1 MIRKTLVPL
10 FVAIA
15 LVLGV
20 APPAAAAVTYP
31 TSMAALGDSVSQ
43 AMNSCGKYDNCP
55 ANSWS
60 TGTSSSVNS
69 HASRIRSA
77 GGKAITSYND
87 SVSATASADLLRQA
101 TLAVTQKPQYVTIES
116 GANDACT
123 ATVSAMTPVATY
135 ESNVRA
141 ALQKLSTGLPNTTI
155 FVASVPNLKTLW
167 SVNKG
172 NAIAR
177 LTWSAAKICP
187 SMLANPTDASA
198 AATTRRNTVQQRVVD
213 YNAALARACAA
224 TAKCTFDGNAV
235 YNYAFVAKEISSQD
249 FFHPSVA
256 GQAKLAAVTW
266 PVSPYDKK

>member
-1 MIRKTLVPL
+1 MIRKTLLPL
-10 FVAIA
+10 FVALA
-15 LVLGV
+15 LVLSV
-20 APPAAAAVTYP
+20 APPASAATTLP

-60 TGTSSSVNS
+60 TGTSATVKS
-69 HASRIRSA
+69 HALRLKTA
-77 GGKAITSYND
+77 GATGLKTYND

-123 ATVSAMTPVATY
+123 TTVAKMTPVSTY
-135 ESNVRA
+135 ESNVKS
-141 ALQKLSTGLPNTTI
+141 ALKKLSTDLPNTTI

-172 NAIAR
+172 NALAR
-177 LTWSAAKICP
+177 LTWSAAQICP
-187 SMLANPTDASA
+187 SMLASPTDTSA

-213 YNAALARACAA
+213 YNAALARACAS
-224 TAKCTFDGNAV
+224 TPKCTFDGNAV
-235 YNYAFVAKEISSQD
+235 YNYTFTTKEISVQD
-249 FFHPSVA
+249 YFHPSVA

-266 PVSPYDKK
+266 PVSPYGKP